1 MSNATSDWTSNF
13 NPLKKSYRIIFQT
26 YARMAKEKLKL
37 NELKVQSI
45 VTSLEE
51 GQMQTLK
58 GGKEVVGRRRSY
70 SVRWTMVDTRVQADS
85 VGGLIGGN

>member
-1 MSNATSDWTSNF
+1 
-13 NPLKKSYRIIFQT
+13 
-26 YARMAKEKLKL
+26 MAKEKLKL
-37 NELKVQSI
+37 NDLKVESI

-70 SVRWTMVDTRVQADS
+70 TVRWTMIDTRVQADS
-85 VGGLIGGN
+85 AAGFAGGN

>member
-1 MSNATSDWTSNF
+1 MLPNHLSNF
-13 NPLKKSYRIIFQT
+13 S
-26 YARMAKEKLKL
+26 RMAKEKLKL

-70 SVRWTMVDTRVQADS
+70 SARWTMVDTRVQSDS
-85 VGGLIGGN
+85 IAGLLGGN

>member
-1 MSNATSDWTSNF
+1 
-13 NPLKKSYRIIFQT
+13 
-26 YARMAKEKLKL
+26 MAKEKLKL

-58 GGKEVVGRRRSY
+58 GGKEVVGRRRTY
-70 SVRWTMVDTRVQADS
+70 VVRWTMVDTRAQADS
-85 VGGLIGGN
+85 MNGYTGGN

>member
-1 MSNATSDWTSNF
+1 
-13 NPLKKSYRIIFQT
+13 
-26 YARMAKEKLKL
+26 MAKEKLKL
-37 NELKVQSI
+37 NDLKVESI

-70 SVRWTMVDTRVQADS
+70 TVRWTMIDTRVQADS
-85 VGGLIGGN
+85 AAGFSGGN

>member
-1 MSNATSDWTSNF
+1 
-13 NPLKKSYRIIFQT
+13 
-26 YARMAKEKLKL
+26 MAKEKLKL
-37 NELKVQSI
+37 NDLKVQSI

-70 SVRWTMVDTRVQADS
+70 SVRWTMIDTRVQSDS
-85 VGGLIGGN
+85 AVNFGGGN

>member
-1 MSNATSDWTSNF
+1 
-13 NPLKKSYRIIFQT
+13 
-26 YARMAKEKLKL
+26 MAKEKLKL

-58 GGKEVVGRRRSY
+58 GGKEVVGRRRNY
-70 SVRWTMVDTRVQADS
+70 SVRWTMVDTRVQTDS
-85 VGGLIGGN
+85 VGSHIGGN